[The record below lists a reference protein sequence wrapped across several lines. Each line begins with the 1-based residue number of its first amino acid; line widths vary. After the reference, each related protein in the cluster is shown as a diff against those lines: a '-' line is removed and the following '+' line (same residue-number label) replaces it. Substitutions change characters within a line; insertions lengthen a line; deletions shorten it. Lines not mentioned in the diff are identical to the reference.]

1 MKISIPQ
8 AEIKFIND
16 REAVLT
22 KDLVVEFDGLK
33 FTIKKGYPTDGAS
46 IPFIFWSLGLHPYQ
60 GKTLSCAVFHDI
72 MYESELY
79 SRTCADNNFLFLM
92 RKNGVSWIKRV
103 AYWLAVRLFGWGVR
117 LKHTVGSVENAR
129 QYLQIK
135 RSVL

>member
-1 MKISIPQ
+1 MKIKIPQ
-8 AEIKFIND
+8 AEIRFIND

-22 KDLVVEFDGLK
+22 KDLVICFDGLQ
-33 FTIKKGYPTDGAS
+33 FTIKKGYKTDGAS
-46 IPFIFWSLGLHPYQ
+46 IPRIFWSIGSPYA
-60 GKTLSCAVFHDI
+60 GKTLSPSIFHDM

-103 AYWLAVRLFGWGVR
+103 TYWSAVRLFGWAAR
-117 LKHTVGSVENAR
+117 LGHTVGSVENAR

-135 RSVL
+135 KVVL